1 MVKRKVNPMVKWATC
16 VDVQKVYKPP
26 VVKRKGGSVGKPATS
41 VDPLPVVIRHDMVS
55 GVR

>member
-1 MVKRKVNPMVKWATC
+1 MNPMIKWATC

-26 VVKRKGGSVGKPATS
+26 VVKRKGGSVGKPTTS
-41 VDPLPVVIRHDMVS
+41 VDPLPVVKRHDMVS